1 MSLDLIHY
9 GSYSAWRKNALL
21 IQKIRVLNASEIH
34 EAYFA
39 RDLPQGKTNEAIE
52 AFNKEINK
60 WDSTISVDRIATH
73 DMGLYSVTPPNKEE
87 SIRQLVWIT
96 ITSDQKEVLCSRLP
110 QKVEVKVSPK
120 EWADMEELPNNSICT
135 TVTFERDNLKGI
147 QGHSVCFILGLEE
160 DRNTDLDRLHIDIS
174 ASFTDVPNTSNNRFQ
189 VKFLRVEKS
198 SLYITELLCSSPTIA
213 GKFLHHLNTSQITHF
228 DKTLSFTKNRELAIS
243 RKRSAAPNSEI
254 KAMVWES
261 GSLSCLD
268 IKNAVFELVHN
279 NQFSVSQGFSEKTK
293 SIFHVVIFRTQAL
306 WESFWGQIFGN
317 YLLVNGEAFKVAVS
331 NKTFDPTQISS
342 PAINSWRS
350 SQDLPQ
356 TPPLLRSP

>member
-1 MSLDLIHY
+1 M
-9 GSYSAWRKNALL
+9 
-21 IQKIRVLNASEIH
+21 
-34 EAYFA
+34 
-39 RDLPQGKTNEAIE
+39 
-52 AFNKEINK
+52 
-60 WDSTISVDRIATH
+60 
-73 DMGLYSVTPPNKEE
+73 
-87 SIRQLVWIT
+87 
-96 ITSDQKEVLCSRLP
+96 
-110 QKVEVKVSPK
+110 
-120 EWADMEELPNNSICT
+120 
-135 TVTFERDNLKGI
+135 
-147 QGHSVCFILGLEE
+147 CFILGLEE

-189 VKFLRVEKS
+189 IKFLCVEKS
-198 SLYITELLCSSPTIA
+198 LLYITELLCSSPTIA

-243 RKRSAAPNSEI
+243 RKRSAAPNSEL

-268 IKNAVFELVHN
+268 IKNAVFELVH
-279 NQFSVSQGFSEKTK
+279 QPILSLSIFSEKTK
-293 SIFHVVIFRTQAL
+293 SIFHVIIFRTQAL

>member
-96 ITSDQKEVLCSRLP
+96 ITCDQKEVLCMRSRLP

-120 EWADMEELPNNSICT
+120 EWADMEELPNNSI
-135 TVTFERDNLKGI
+135 D
-147 QGHSVCFILGLEE
+147 
-160 DRNTDLDRLHIDIS
+160 
-174 ASFTDVPNTSNNRFQ
+174 
-189 VKFLRVEKS
+189 
-198 SLYITELLCSSPTIA
+198 
-213 GKFLHHLNTSQITHF
+213 LHHRH
-228 DKTLSFTKNRELAIS
+228 
-243 RKRSAAPNSEI
+243 
-254 KAMVWES
+254 
-261 GSLSCLD
+261 
-268 IKNAVFELVHN
+268 
-279 NQFSVSQGFSEKTK
+279 
-293 SIFHVVIFRTQAL
+293 
-306 WESFWGQIFGN
+306 
-317 YLLVNGEAFKVAVS
+317 
-331 NKTFDPTQISS
+331 
-342 PAINSWRS
+342 
-350 SQDLPQ
+350 
-356 TPPLLRSP
+356 LRA